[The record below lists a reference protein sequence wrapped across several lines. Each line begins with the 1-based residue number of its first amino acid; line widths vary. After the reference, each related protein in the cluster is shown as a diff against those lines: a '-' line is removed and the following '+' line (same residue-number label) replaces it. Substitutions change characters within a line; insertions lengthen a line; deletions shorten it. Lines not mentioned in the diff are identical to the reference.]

1 MDLKKLSPWNW
12 FKNENEQNTNA
23 LPTTRTE
30 NFGFPVT
37 RLHREI
43 DHMFD
48 DFFRGSG
55 FPSWFENRQPLMAK
69 TAQFL
74 KPKLDISETDEKY
87 EVRVEVPGVDKE
99 NISIDINKE
108 TLTIRGDKRMEKEDK
123 GEKYH
128 SIERSYG
135 SFQRVLTLPSDADR
149 DRIDAKFKDGVLRLS
164 IIKDADKQK
173 ATKNIAIEHG

>member
-12 FKNENEQNTNA
+12 FKNEDEQNVTVA
-23 LPTTRTE
+23 PAARTDDIA
-30 NFGFPVT
+30 FPVT

-55 FPSWFENRQPLMAK
+55 FPSFLENRLPFA

-87 EVRVEVPGVDKE
+87 EIRVEVPGVEKD
-99 NISIDINKE
+99 NISIDINKD
-108 TLTIRGDKRMEKEDK
+108 TLTIRGEKKMEKEDK
-123 GEKYH
+123 SEKYH
-128 SIERSYG
+128 SIERRYG
-135 SFQRVLTLPSDADR
+135 SFQRVLALPADADH
-149 DRIDAKFKDGVLRLS
+149 DRIDAKFKDGVLKLA
-164 IIKDADKQK
+164 IVKNPEKHK
-173 ATKNIAIEHG
+173 NTKRIAIEHE